1 MSFSLFRR
9 SRCPGE
15 YSGLMKE
22 FETVVLDQSF
32 PCFFA
37 TSAHKRDELL
47 FAVVSEVDD
56 LPRLEQL
63 MDSVASHINEV
74 DNDQVFVLWVTG
86 ESSHSLDGDERIA
99 IRFLQN
105 LSDISNRDT
114 GRADRAL
121 DSSSSW
127 NFRYKEI
134 EQFLN
139 FSTSNHKK
147 RMSRNLGAPLTI
159 VLQEQATF
167 TRLDASGGNFRDRIR
182 ARVEDYDDI
191 PLSPHLGTHGD
202 KPELYQYF
210 LGDSNTYQFGG
221 AG

>member
-1 MSFSLFRR
+1 
-9 SRCPGE
+9 
-15 YSGLMKE
+15 
-22 FETVVLDQSF
+22 
-32 PCFFA
+32 
-37 TSAHKRDELL
+37 
-47 FAVVSEVDD
+47 
-56 LPRLEQL
+56 

-121 DSSSSW
+121 DSSSGW

-134 EQFLN
+134 ELFLN

-167 TRLDASGGNFRDRIR
+167 T
-182 ARVEDYDDI
+182 
-191 PLSPHLGTHGD
+191 LSLIHI
-202 KPELYQYF
+202 
-210 LGDSNTYQFGG
+210 
-221 AG
+221 